1 LRRSPRRRQ
10 QLQQPEGSD
19 PRINA
24 RIRVPRVLVIDE
36 EGNRLGEFLT
46 EDAVQLAR
54 DRALDLVEVAPNA
67 RPPVCRITD
76 FGKLKYDRKK
86 KAAAARRNQ
95 VQVQLK
101 EVKLRPKT
109 DQHDLNVKVGHT
121 RRFLDEGNKVK
132 VTVRFRGRELAHRD
146 IGVSQCMRVAAA
158 AKDLGLI
165 ESHPRMEGRQMFM
178 ILAPLKRPTKPKPTA
193 DAEDEFGDAKAAST
207 DKVSASTDATEEAAS
222 QAPDAAEEAASQAP
236 DAAEGAPS
244 QAPASE

>member
-1 LRRSPRRRQ
+1 MRRSPKRRRDYAR
-10 QLQQPEGSD
+10 PDDNE
-19 PRINA
+19 PRVND

-46 EDAVQLAR
+46 RDAIQLAA
-54 DRALDLVEVAPNA
+54 DRGLDLVEVAPNG

-109 DQHDLNVKVGHT
+109 DDHDLAVKVGHA
-121 RRFLDEGNKVK
+121 RRFLESGNKVK

-146 IGVSQCMRVAAA
+146 IGVDQCLRVFEAVKELSA
-158 AKDLGLI
+158 I
-165 ESHPRMEGRQMFM
+165 ESRPRMEGRQMFM
-178 ILAPLKRPTKPKPTA
+178 ILAPTKKPVRKRAASSDEEAPEEEL
-193 DAEDEFGDAKAAST
+193 EDEF
-207 DKVSASTDATEEAAS
+207 TEEEDLDEDDFTEDEHDLTEDEDPAQEATAA
-222 QAPDAAEEAASQAP
+222 D
-236 DAAEGAPS
+236 
-244 QAPASE
+244 